1 MDAAVAD
8 SVRKVESLG
17 EDQYKKFAE
26 ERLESCTKP
35 ITETL
40 PKNKLPLFSRP
51 PVKTQSKQ
59 KEQLSALK
67 SDCGLFSRLYISC
80 QTRHGDLDQFF
91 SHENHAAPPALST
104 GGKLRIGVK
113 ADLLHCLKSSQSED
127 RSAPLLDATVL
138 DGVAIVQMLNC
149 GTSKTFQ
156 EYADTVFAPYISTQL
171 QKNCRVD
178 LVWDVY
184 LPDSLKGTTRE
195 KRGTGTRKRVSSSSV
210 MPKNWKEFL
219 RVDGN
224 KTELF
229 VFLSDDAACRP
240 QDYDKEL
247 YATLGSDVLRSPTG
261 LDVSN
266 LALCSHEEADTR
278 LILHVADAVLKGHT
292 RIGICTVDTDVLV
305 LAVASF
311 NKIKP
316 DELWVIIGT
325 GSNLRCIAVH
335 GLVATM
341 DPRCCSSLP
350 IFHALTRCDTVSAF
364 SGRGKKT
371 AWATWKAFPEVTDA
385 FIELECMPSEVSEE
399 SMSLLERFVVLMYD
413 RTSDIMEVNEARKQ
427 LFAHKGR
434 TLENIPPTQAAL
446 KQHIK
451 RACYQAN
458 IWNQSLISEPELL
471 NPSDWGWTKDTSGW
485 QPLWTTLPE
494 AAKSCQEL
502 IHCGCKKLCTGH
514 CKCKKA
520 ALKCTALCWCSGD
533 C

>member
-1 MDAAVAD
+1 M
-8 SVRKVESLG
+8 
-17 EDQYKKFAE
+17 
-26 ERLESCTKP
+26 
-35 ITETL
+35 
-40 PKNKLPLFSRP
+40 
-51 PVKTQSKQ
+51 
-59 KEQLSALK
+59 
-67 SDCGLFSRLYISC
+67 
-80 QTRHGDLDQFF
+80 
-91 SHENHAAPPALST
+91 
-104 GGKLRIGVK
+104 K
-113 ADLLHCLKSSQSED
+113 ADLLHCLESSQPED

-138 DGVAIVQMLNC
+138 DGAAIVQMLNC

-156 EYADTVFAPYISTQL
+156 EYADTVFAPYIYTQL

-195 KRGTGTRKRVSSSSV
+195 KRGTGTRKRVSSSAV
-210 MPKNWKEFL
+210 MLKNWNEFF
-219 RVDGN
+219 RVGGN

-229 VFLSDDAACRP
+229 VFLSEDAACRP
-240 QDYDKEL
+240 QDYGKEL
-247 YATLGSDVLRSPTG
+247 YATRGSDVLHSPTG

-266 LALCSHEEADTR
+266 LAPCSHEEADTC

-292 RIGICTVDTDVLV
+292 RVGIRTVDTNVLV

-311 NKIKP
+311 DKIKP

-325 GSNLRCIAVH
+325 VSYLRCIAVH
-335 GLVATM
+335 ELVATM
-341 DPRCCSSLP
+341 DPRCYSSLP
-350 IFHALTRCDTVSAF
+350 IFHALTGCDTVSAF

-385 FIELECMPSEVSEE
+385 FIELESMPSEVSEE

-434 TLENIPPTQAAL
+434 TLENIPRTQAAL

-471 NPSDWGWTKDTSGW
+471 NPSDSGWTKDTSGW